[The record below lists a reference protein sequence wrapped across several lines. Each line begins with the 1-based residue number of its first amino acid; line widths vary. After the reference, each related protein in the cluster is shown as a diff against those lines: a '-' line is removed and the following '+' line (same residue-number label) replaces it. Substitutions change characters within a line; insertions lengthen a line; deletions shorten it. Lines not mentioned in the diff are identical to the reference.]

1 MRLVLILAL
10 LVALVLALSLGQS
23 AYADLARWAMA
34 QQRAFQNEMAGAV
47 RALRLG
53 EPGAW
58 TALLAAAGAYGF
70 VHALGP
76 GHGKFVIGGV
86 GLGSAVSASRLVG
99 IALASSLAQALWAIL
114 LVYGGFWLL
123 EASAAHV
130 TALAEDYLAPAS
142 YLAIAGIGA
151 VLVARGAQSL
161 WQRATPKAAH
171 SHGEHACGCGG
182 GGPAPEDVARIGS
195 LRDALVLITGIAMRP
210 CTGALFLLVIAWQL
224 DIALAGAAAVV
235 IMGLGVAGMTCLV
248 AVSSVAAR
256 GLAHA
261 SSDRLGAVAIAAP
274 ALQVM
279 AGISIVW
286 FAVALLHFGGP

>member
-1 MRLVLILAL
+1 MRLAFLAAAIAFVVL
-10 LVALVLALSLGQS
+10 VVVLAQGALDDVG
-23 AYADLARWAMA
+23 RWAVEM
-34 QQRAFQNEMAGAV
+34 QRDFQREIAGSV
-47 RALRLG
+47 RALRTG
-53 EPGAW
+53 EPGA
-58 TALLAAAGAYGF
+58 LLALMGAAAAYGF
-70 VHALGP
+70 VHAVGP
-76 GHGKFVIGGV
+76 GHGKYLIGGV
-86 GLGSAVSASRLVG
+86 GLGSSVSARRLLG
-99 IALASSLAQALWAIL
+99 LAFVSSLAQALWAIL